1 MSGNF
6 DSKIEKLKKEF
17 LNNSLHHA
25 LLFQGGESN
34 LIENNAIGL
43 IREILSMKEDQ
54 VFHPD
59 LFHLRPTGKMRII
72 SADATRNLISEINRS
87 SNQGGAK
94 VAFIH
99 EADRMRKES
108 SNAFLKTLEEPP
120 SGTYIFLAT
129 TRPYSIL
136 PTIRSRCLQVRL
148 ESKREEI
155 EDDEWSQWLISYENW
170 ILQLLD
176 RDSLKNDR
184 STPVFQAYGLI
195 ERLITINKNIADREW
210 KNSLKSLPE
219 DVEDKEKDAIE
230 TSIRKG
236 IRSNLIK
243 SLINRSRQ
251 VVVNSKTPIE
261 KTAYKLTKVV
271 ELAEKISG
279 LLEVNLKDETAFEYF
294 WLSSLRTW
302 SSKG

>member
-59 LFHLRPTGKMRII
+59 LFHLRPAGKMRII

-184 STPVFQAYGLI
+184 SSPVFQAYGLI

-219 DVEDKEKDAIE
+219 DVEDKEKEAIE